1 MFVRT
6 KRYDGVQEKQYGTG
20 AAKSGERGT
29 MRDDILKM
37 NMAGTLAQEANAPRV
52 MTPRERLEGKKRHL
66 EAELAN
72 VNNALEALT
81 AHPDI
86 EKVFELVGLAL

>member
-1 MFVRT
+1 MSDWMAMQ
-6 KRYDGVQEKQYGTG
+6 KAQQEQWQLAGQ
-20 AAKSGERGT
+20 AAT
-29 MRDDILKM
+29 
-37 NMAGTLAQEANAPRV
+37 PRM
-52 MTPRERLEGKKRHL
+52 MTPRERLEQKKRHL
-66 EAELAN
+66 ESELSA

>member
-1 MFVRT
+1 
-6 KRYDGVQEKQYGTG
+6 
-20 AAKSGERGT
+20 
-29 MRDDILKM
+29 MRDELLRYA
-37 NMAGTLAQEANAPRV
+37 AGSPAEAPMSPKP
-52 MTPRERLEGKKRHL
+52 MTPRDRLEAKKRQL
-66 EAELAN
+66 EAELQN